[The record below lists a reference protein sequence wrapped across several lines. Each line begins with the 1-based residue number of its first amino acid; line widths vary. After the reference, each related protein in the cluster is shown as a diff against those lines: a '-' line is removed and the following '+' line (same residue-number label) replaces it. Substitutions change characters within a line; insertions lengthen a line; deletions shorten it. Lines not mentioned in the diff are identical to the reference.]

1 MSDWLGPFDLAATL
15 TCGQCFRW
23 REGED
28 GSFSGVAFG
37 RTLTVSE
44 ESAGQAAE
52 DPLWRSYFDLDLD
65 YGAIRR
71 ELSALSPELETA
83 ASFAP
88 GIRIL
93 RQDPWEAL
101 CSFILSQN
109 NNIPRIIGIV
119 DRLCEN
125 FGEPLPEGG
134 FSFPEPERLAGLSVE
149 DLAPL
154 RCGFRARYVLDAARR
169 VAGGELPLDEV
180 AVLPLPEAREALR
193 TIDGVGPKVAECA
206 LLYGMHRLDAFPL
219 DVWMRR
225 AMQTLFPGKSP
236 DFFGPFA
243 GIAQQYVFH
252 YSRLHPE
259 LFG

>member
-44 ESAGQAAE
+44 ESAGQAAA

-71 ELSALSPELETA
+71 ELSSLSPELETA

-109 NNIPRIIGIV
+109 NNIPRIMGIV
-119 DRLCEN
+119 ERLCEA
-125 FGEPLPEGG
+125 FGDPLPGGG
-134 FSFPEPERLAGLSVE
+134 FSFPPPERLAPLSVS

-154 RCGFRARYVLDAARR
+154 RCGFRARYVLDAAGK
-169 VAGGELPLDEV
+169 VSSGLDLAAAGR
-180 AVLPLPEAREALR
+180 LPLPEARQALR
-193 TIDGVGPKVAECA
+193 EIDGVGPKVAECV
-206 LLYGMHRLDAFPL
+206 LLYGLHRLDAFPV

-225 AMQTLFPGKSP
+225 AMDVLLPGVSP
-236 DFFGPFA
+236 ESLGPYA
-243 GIAQQYVFH
+243 GVAQQDLFH
-252 YSRLHPE
+252 YSRRHPE
-259 LFG
+259 LFR

>member
-109 NNIPRIIGIV
+109 NNIPRIMGIV

-134 FSFPEPERLAGLSVE
+134 FLFPEPERLAGLSVE

-180 AVLPLPEAREALR
+180 AVLPLSEAREALQ

>member
-1 MSDWLGPFDLAATL
+1 M
-15 TCGQCFRW
+15 
-23 REGED
+23 
-28 GSFSGVAFG
+28 
-37 RTLTVSE
+37 
-44 ESAGQAAE
+44 
-52 DPLWRSYFDLDLD
+52 
-65 YGAIRR
+65 
-71 ELSALSPELETA
+71 
-83 ASFAP
+83 
-88 GIRIL
+88 
-93 RQDPWEAL
+93 
-101 CSFILSQN
+101 
-109 NNIPRIIGIV
+109 
-119 DRLCEN
+119 
-125 FGEPLPEGG
+125 
-134 FSFPEPERLAGLSVE
+134 E

>member
-44 ESAGQAAE
+44 ESAGQAAA

-71 ELSALSPELETA
+71 ELSSLSPELETA

-101 CSFILSQN
+101 C
-109 NNIPRIIGIV
+109 
-119 DRLCEN
+119 
-125 FGEPLPEGG
+125 
-134 FSFPEPERLAGLSVE
+134 
-149 DLAPL
+149 
-154 RCGFRARYVLDAARR
+154 
-169 VAGGELPLDEV
+169 
-180 AVLPLPEAREALR
+180 
-193 TIDGVGPKVAECA
+193 
-206 LLYGMHRLDAFPL
+206 
-219 DVWMRR
+219 
-225 AMQTLFPGKSP
+225 
-236 DFFGPFA
+236 
-243 GIAQQYVFH
+243 
-252 YSRLHPE
+252 
-259 LFG
+259 

>member
-109 NNIPRIIGIV
+109 NNIPRIMGIV

-125 FGEPLPEGG
+125 FGERLPEGG

-180 AVLPLPEAREALR
+180 AVLPLSEAREALQ

>member
-1 MSDWLGPFDLAATL
+1 MSAWLGPFDLAATL

-23 REGED
+23 RQRED

-37 RTLTVSE
+37 RPLTISE
-44 ESAGQAAE
+44 KTAQQAAA
-52 DPLWRSYFDLDLD
+52 DPLWRSYFDFDLD

-71 ELSALSPELETA
+71 ELSALSPELKTA
-83 ASFAP
+83 SSFAP

-109 NNIPRIIGIV
+109 NNIPRIMGIV
-119 DRLCEN
+119 DRLCEG

-134 FSFPEPERLAGLSVE
+134 FSFPGPERLAGLSVE

-154 RCGFRARYVLDAARR
+154 RCGFRAKYVLDAARR
-169 VAGGELPLDEV
+169 VAGGELPLSEI
-180 AVLPLPEAREALR
+180 AALPLPEARQALQQ
-193 TIDGVGPKVAECA
+193 IQGVGPKVAECA

-219 DVWMRR
+219 DVWMHR
-225 AMQTLFPGKSP
+225 AMDTLFPGKSP
-236 DFFGPFA
+236 EFFGPWA
-243 GIAQQYVFH
+243 GIAQQYIFH
-252 YSRLHPE
+252 YSRCHPE
-259 LFG
+259 LF